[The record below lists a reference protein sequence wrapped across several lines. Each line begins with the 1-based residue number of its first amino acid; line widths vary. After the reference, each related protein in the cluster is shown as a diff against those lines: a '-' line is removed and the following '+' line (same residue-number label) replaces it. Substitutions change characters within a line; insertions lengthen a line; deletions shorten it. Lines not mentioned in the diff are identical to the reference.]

1 MAHTTVRQALQRVAS
16 GKISSE
22 APIEAPVHEL
32 VCMALFDIANHPD
45 PKKPGTMR
53 RATRA
58 QKIILDRMVGKRLPG
73 SNPAAQGGIAVSFV
87 DLTKAVIGG
96 ETDAGDGAD
105 T

>member
-1 MAHTTVRQALQRVAS
+1 MAHITVRQALQRVAAS
-16 GKISSE
+16 KISSG

-32 VCMALFDIANHPD
+32 VSMALFDIANHPD

-73 SNPAAQGGIAVSFV
+73 SNPAAKKNSEINFV
-87 DLTKAVIGG
+87 DLTVSEIEGS
-96 ETDAGDGAD
+96 DNAGA
-105 T
+105 

>member
-1 MAHTTVRQALQRVAS
+1 MAHTSIRQALQRVAA
-16 GKISSE
+16 GKISSD

-32 VCMALFDIANHPD
+32 VSLALFDIANHPD
-45 PKKPGTMR
+45 PKVRGTMR

-73 SNPAAQGGIAVSFV
+73 SNPAAKKNVEINFV
-87 DLTKAVIGG
+87 DLTVSEIEGS
-96 ETDAGDGAD
+96 DNAG

>member
-1 MAHTTVRQALQRVAS
+1 MAHTTVRQALQRVAA

-32 VCMALFDIANHPD
+32 VSMALFDIANHPD

-73 SNPAAQGGIAVSFV
+73 SNPAAKKNAEINFV
-87 DLTKAVIGG
+87 DLTVSEIEGSDNAR
-96 ETDAGDGAD
+96 A
-105 T
+105 